1 MDSRRRLIYLS
12 GIVIGLPS
20 IFYVWLAQRAAEPFV
35 AVAYPL
41 LAGLVAVA
49 GVILLL
55 RPQTLQRI
63 EQVMLIIVGLLFC
76 SKMAFVLGSV
86 PLEEGAWEQLGP
98 LFYMNLVLLVVF
110 SNMVLLPV
118 RALQASLLLV
128 AVSTLTGLLRFIP
141 EAAVI
146 GNSGLVSLLRYE
158 IYLLVIAGFM
168 FALAKSKDDYFEA
181 QLKAERMETAAYTDR
196 LTGLPNRMLLDMELR
211 RWLDVS
217 DRHERPL
224 ALIIFDLDRFKLVND
239 NHGHLVGDRVLQE
252 VAEITLPLLRA
263 SDMLGRWG
271 GEEFLIIAPE
281 TGPEQAHALAERI
294 RVRFEQHHFTQGLSI
309 TATFGV
315 AAASGV
321 TSSAELYGR
330 ADTLLYTAKRA
341 GRNRVG

>member
-12 GIVIGLPS
+12 GITIGFPAMIL
-20 IFYVWLAQRAAEPFV
+20 VWLAQRAADPFV
-35 AVAYPL
+35 AIAYPL
-41 LAGLVAVA
+41 LAGVVVVA
-49 GVILLL
+49 GAMLLL
-55 RPQTLQRI
+55 RPGSLQRI
-63 EQVMLIIVGLLFC
+63 EQATLLIVGVLFC
-76 SKMAFVLGSV
+76 SRMAFVLTGT
-86 PLEEGAWEQLGP
+86 PLDESAWERLGP

-110 SNMVLLPV
+110 ANMVLLPLK
-118 RALQASLLLV
+118 ALQASLLLV
-128 AVSTLTGLLRFIP
+128 AVSTLTGLLRFVP

-158 IYLLVIAGFM
+158 VYLLVISGFM
-168 FALAKSKDDYFEA
+168 YVLAKSKDDYFEA
-181 QLKAERMETAAYTDR
+181 QLKADRMETAAYTDR
-196 LTGLPNRMLLDMELR
+196 LTGLPNRMMLDLELR

-217 DRHERPL
+217 DRHDRPL

-263 SDMLGRWG
+263 SDVLGRWG

-281 TGPEQAHALAERI
+281 TGPDQARALAERI
-294 RVRFEQHHFTQGLSI
+294 RARFEQHCFAHGLSV

-321 TSSAELYGR
+321 ESRAQLYER
-330 ADTLLYTAKRA
+330 ADALLYAAKRA
-341 GRNRVG
+341 GRNRVR